1 MGSVENLA
9 NLVYRDNSQ
18 VGKKRISKEVG
29 EQSLRSE
36 SFDEPTAV
44 RYLLQRIE
52 DLLPGRSVELRVP
65 PHGAIQC
72 VEGLNHR
79 RGTPPNVVE
88 VSPSVFLEL
97 ALGKTTW
104 QAERETGRVIASG
117 ELSSALQEIFPLGS
131 N

>member
-1 MGSVENLA
+1 MESVENLV

-29 EQSLRSE
+29 ELSLRSE
-36 SFDEPTAV
+36 SFDEATAV

-88 VSPSVFLEL
+88 VSADVFLNL
-97 ALGKTTW
+97 ALGRTTW
-104 QAERETGRVIASG
+104 QAERDNGRVIASG